1 MVGESIQQMIRQLNE
16 FWNNLEKKKKIKLV
30 VGSVVLVFSVTALIF
45 FMTRTKY
52 DVLFSGLNPKEAGTV
67 TKKLEELNIPWKD
80 ENNGTTILVPQKMIS
95 KAKMELATEGI
106 PKGRY
111 SMEDALNDSSWTMTE
126 FDKKQRANYGRA
138 NDLAMDLEK
147 IDGVEEASVFLNIP
161 EDTSFVLNNDEK
173 PSASVFITLSK
184 GRTLTSNQVRGI
196 QDHIAR
202 AVGMDPEDVSVVDD
216 SGKILTIT
224 NENQEDFDLTE
235 QLNLQQGLQERI
247 NKSIKDFLESVFGYG
262 NVVVRS
268 GVKVN
273 FDTEMTSIQ
282 EFNPPVEGMEEGL
295 ARSMERLEE
304 QMENM
309 LDGGIPGVDS
319 NVDDITDY
327 AQVTGE
333 NSKYNKASETINFEL
348 NEINKQIRKAPGQVE
363 SITVA
368 IILNKDSLPEDGL
381 NDELRKEISN
391 LIYAATGLDT
401 KQVEVSAMK
410 FNDGLSAQ
418 EGLESDVKDSTMSWL
433 KYLIF
438 GLAIAGGSAIITI
451 VVFKRRKNEEI
462 DINEMIEQRAN
473 EMAIIEDIDF
483 DSEKSKVKE
492 QINNFVDKKPDAVA
506 QLLRTWLN
514 ED

>member
-1 MVGESIQQMIRQLNE
+1 MGESIQQMIRQLNE

-30 VGSVVLVFSVTALIF
+30 VGSVVLVFGVTALIF

-67 TKKLEELNIPWKD
+67 IKKLEEVNIPWKD
-80 ENNGTTILVPQKMIS
+80 QNNGTTILVPQKMLS

-173 PSASVFITLSK
+173 PSASVFITLSR

-202 AVGMDPEDVSVVDD
+202 AVGMDPDNVSVVDD

-224 NENQEDFDLTE
+224 NDNQEDFDLTE

-309 LDGGIPGVDS
+309 LDGGVPGVDS

-333 NSKYNKASETINFEL
+333 SSKYNKASEIINFEL

-368 IILNKDSLPEDGL
+368 IILNKDSLPEDEL

-410 FNDGLSAQ
+410 FNDGISAQ
-418 EGLESDVKDSTMSWL
+418 EGLERDVKDSTMSWL

>member
-1 MVGESIQQMIRQLNE
+1 MGESIQQMTGQLNE
-16 FWNNLEKKKKIKLV
+16 FWNNLEKKKKIKLI
-30 VGSVVLVFSVTALIF
+30 VGSLLLLISITALILF
-45 FMTRTKY
+45 ITRTKY
-52 DVLFSGLNPKEAGTV
+52 TVLYSGLNLSEAATV
-67 TKKLEELNIPWKD
+67 TKKLDEINIQWKD
-80 ENNGTTILVPQKMIS
+80 ENNGTTILVPENMVS
-95 KAKMELATEGI
+95 KAKMELAAEGI

-111 SMEDALNDSSWTMTE
+111 GREDALNDSSWTMTE
-126 FDKKQRANYGRA
+126 YDKKQRANYGRE
-138 NDLAMDLEK
+138 NDLALDIEK

-161 EDTSFVLNNDEK
+161 ESTSYILNNAEK
-173 PSASVFITLSK
+173 PSASVFVTLSRGK
-184 GRTLTSNQVRGI
+184 TLTANQVRGI
-196 QDHIAR
+196 QDHVGR
-202 AVGMDPEDVSVVDD
+202 AVGMEPENVSVVDD
-216 SGKILTIT
+216 SGRVLTVT
-224 NENQEDFDLTE
+224 DENQEEFDLTE
-235 QLNLQQGLQERI
+235 QLNMQQGIQERI

-273 FDTEMTSIQ
+273 FDSEFTSIQ

-295 ARSMERLEE
+295 VRSMEKIEE

-309 LDGGIPGVDS
+309 IEGGIPGVDS

-327 AQVTGE
+327 VQQNGE

-348 NEINKQIRKAPGQVE
+348 NEINKQIRRAPGQVE

-368 IILNKDSLPEDGL
+368 IILNKDALPDS
-381 NDELRKEISN
+381 ELTDDFRKEIAD

-410 FNDGLSAQ
+410 FNDTLLA
-418 EGLESDVKDSTMSWL
+418 EDNLVKKVEESGQSWL
-433 KYLIF
+433 WYLL
-438 GLAIAGGSAIITI
+438 LAIPIIGGVATVIII
-451 VVFKRRKNEEI
+451 RRRKREEA
-462 DINEMIEQRAN
+462 DINEIIEQKAS
-473 EMAIIEDIDF
+473 EMAIVEDIDF

-492 QINNFVDKKPDAVA
+492 QISKFVDKKPDAVA

>member
-1 MVGESIQQMIRQLNE
+1 MVGESIQQMTRQLNE
-16 FWNNLEKKKKIKLV
+16 FWSNLEKNKKTKLI
-30 VGSVVLVFSVTALIF
+30 VGSLIILVSISALILF
-45 FMTRTKY
+45 LTRTKY
-52 DVLFSGLNPKEAGTV
+52 AVLYRDLNLNEASAV
-67 TKKLEELNIPWKD
+67 TKKLDEINIQWKD
-80 ENNGTTILVPQKMIS
+80 ENNGTTILVPQDMVS
-95 KAKMELATEGI
+95 KAKMELASEGL

-111 SMEDALNDSSWTMTE
+111 SREDALNDSSWTMTE
-126 FDKKQRANYGRA
+126 YDKKQRANYGRE
-138 NDLAMDLEK
+138 NDLALDIEK

-161 EDTSFVLNNDEK
+161 ESTSYILNNGEK
-173 PSASVFITLSK
+173 PSASVFITLTK

-196 QDHIAR
+196 QDHVGR
-202 AVGMDPEDVSVVDD
+202 AVGMDPENVSVVDD
-216 SGKILTIT
+216 LGRVLTIT
-224 NENQEDFDLTE
+224 SENQEDFNLTE
-235 QLNLQQGLQERI
+235 QLNMQQGLQERI

-268 GVKVN
+268 SVKVN

-295 ARSMERLEE
+295 VRSMEKIEE

-309 LDGGIPGVDS
+309 IEGGIPGVDT

-327 AQVTGE
+327 VQLSGE

-368 IILNKDSLPEDGL
+368 IILNKDALPDSEL
-381 NDELRKEISN
+381 NDEFKREITD

-410 FNDGLSAQ
+410 FNDGFSIQ
-418 EGLESDVKDSTMSWL
+418 DDIVKEVEKSGQPWL
-433 KYLIF
+433 WYLL
-438 GLAIAGGSAIITI
+438 LAIPLIGGAATVI
-451 VVFKRRKNEEI
+451 VLRRRKHEEV
-462 DINEMIEQRAN
+462 DINEMIEQKAS
-473 EMAIIEDIDF
+473 EMAIIEDFDF
-483 DSEKSKVKE
+483 NSEKSKVKE
-492 QINNFVDKKPDAVA
+492 QISNFVDKKPDAVA